1 LVVKRYIRICVL
13 KQEGGM
19 PRSKAF
25 ETEEA
30 LDRATDLFWRRGYAA
45 TALDQLVRRTGASR
59 YGLYATFGGKGDLFL
74 AALERYSQTVMDP
87 MLGPL
92 EDAQASATEI
102 RGFFDRVLDVMR
114 RSSDRRGCLMCNT
127 AFERGS
133 LDPDAATRVRRHFA
147 RVRRLLARAL
157 VNARRDGRLSH
168 DVAVPTY
175 ADHLLGV
182 AAGAFLLARSGMTT
196 GVVERFVDTALREL
210 T

>member
-1 LVVKRYIRICVL
+1 
-13 KQEGGM
+13 M
-19 PRSKAF
+19 PRSRAF

-30 LDRATDLFWRRGYAA
+30 LDRAMDLFWRHGYTA

-59 YGLYATFGGKGDLFL
+59 YGLYTTFGGKRDLFL
-74 AALERYSQTVMDP
+74 AALERYSQAVMDP

-92 EDAQASATEI
+92 EDARASATEI
-102 RGFFDRVLDVMR
+102 RGFFDRVLGVMH
-114 RSSDRRGCLMCNT
+114 RSTDSRGCLMCNT
-127 AFERGS
+127 AFERGP
-133 LDPDAATRVRRHFA
+133 LDPAAARRVRQHFA

-168 DVAVPTY
+168 DLAASAY

-182 AAGAFLLARSGMTT
+182 AAGAFLLARSGMAM
-196 GVVERFVDTALREL
+196 GFVQRFVDTALREL

>member
-1 LVVKRYIRICVL
+1 V
-13 KQEGGM
+13 

-30 LDRATDLFWRRGYAA
+30 LDRAMDLFWRRGYSA

-92 EDAQASATEI
+92 EDAQAAATEI

-114 RSSDRRGCLMCNT
+114 RSSDRQGCLMCNT
-127 AFERGS
+127 AFERGP
-133 LDPDAATRVRRHFA
+133 LDPAAAKRVRQHFA

-157 VNARRDGRLSH
+157 VNARRDEPSH
-168 DVAVPTY
+168 DADVSTY

-182 AAGAFLLARSGMTT
+182 AAGAFLLARSGMTI
-196 GVVERFVDTALREL
+196 GFVERFVDTALREL

>member
-1 LVVKRYIRICVL
+1 V
-13 KQEGGM
+13 
-19 PRSKAF
+19 PRTKAF

-30 LDRATDLFWRRGYAA
+30 LDRTMDLFWRRGYSA

-74 AALERYSQTVMDP
+74 AALERYSHTVMDP

-127 AFERGS
+127 AFERGP
-133 LDPDAATRVRRHFA
+133 LDPAAARRVRRHFA

-157 VNARRDGRLSH
+157 VHARRDGRLSH
-168 DVAVPTY
+168 DADVSTY

-182 AAGAFLLARSGMTT
+182 AAGAFLLARSGMTL
-196 GVVERFVDTALREL
+196 GFVQRFVDTALREL